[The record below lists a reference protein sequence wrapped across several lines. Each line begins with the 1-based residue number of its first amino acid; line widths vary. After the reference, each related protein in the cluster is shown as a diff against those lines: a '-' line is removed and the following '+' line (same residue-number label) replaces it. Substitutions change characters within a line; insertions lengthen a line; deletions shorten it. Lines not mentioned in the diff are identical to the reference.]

1 MFGGRWCSVDRLC
14 PPPPIYDI
22 YMNEI
27 LFLFWHHFLDQRLKC
42 MTKKRV
48 IAVLQCAKLAQ
59 CYRQLDRKYYA
70 CTLPAA
76 DATQFCFLYIL
87 THKLSINEPCILW
100 YRTSCH
106 GFCVCICVKCMRPY
120 IFFSIDAAFSL
131 CFYKTVI
138 FTLRSIH
145 PCTVFHTVFLSNGR
159 SWLDTY
165 TEVT

>member
-1 MFGGRWCSVDRLC
+1 MTAFVL
-14 PPPPIYDI
+14 PPPICDI
-22 YMNEI
+22 YMNAI
-27 LFLFWHHFLDQRLKC
+27 LFLFWLHFLEQRLKC

-106 GFCVCICVKCMRPY
+106 GFCVCICVKCMRPRCCLY
-120 IFFSIDAAFSL
+120 TKNQEFVTSLKPFFSENIS
-131 CFYKTVI
+131 
-138 FTLRSIH
+138 
-145 PCTVFHTVFLSNGR
+145 P
-159 SWLDTY
+159 
-165 TEVT
+165 